1 MVFGGQFSYIMLPNI
16 FLEEN
21 FHTLCATDI
30 MHKTCLPATY
40 QHIAISIVLKLNN
53 KGKNK
58 MVNKELMK
66 QQNKELKEELEIQEQ
81 RIAELEYKN
90 EAHLVI
96 THLIMETALTDVKN
110 GMDVND
116 CFPLPNFD
124 LYKCMVGE
132 YYKEKKSPDN
142 RTWEEITDRN
152 PEFSDG
158 SSTKE
163 FLLQVYQEV
172 FDFEVNKV
180 GELASHHKT
189 MFSCEKMYN
198 EYLKW
203 KKLKLQENNLI

>member
-1 MVFGGQFSYIMLPNI
+1 
-16 FLEEN
+16 
-21 FHTLCATDI
+21 
-30 MHKTCLPATY
+30 
-40 QHIAISIVLKLNN
+40 
-53 KGKNK
+53 

-66 QQNKELKEELEIQEQ
+66 QQNKELKEELETQKQ

-90 EAHLVI
+90 EANLVI

-110 GMDVND
+110 GTDVND

-124 LYKCMVGE
+124 LYKCMVGDMLQD
-132 YYKEKKSPDN
+132 KEKKLPDNRITVN

-163 FLLQVYQEV
+163 FLLQVFQEV

-189 MFSCEKMYN
+189 MFSCEKMYS

-203 KKLKLQENNLI
+203 KKLKLQENKLI